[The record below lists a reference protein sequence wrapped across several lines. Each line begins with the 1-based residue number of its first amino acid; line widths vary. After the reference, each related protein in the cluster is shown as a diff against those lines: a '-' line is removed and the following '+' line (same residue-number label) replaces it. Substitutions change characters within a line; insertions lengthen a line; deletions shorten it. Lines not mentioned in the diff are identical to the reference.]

1 MKKFFSLV
9 AVVLFA
15 VSANAAVLWTETLDK
30 NGTYVDKSKFN
41 NQWPYATQWFEAG
54 NFVNEY
60 DSLKSYSCSVRNKK
74 IDGAATNSIG
84 LYFGKDKAAADCYLT
99 LFGKDELLL
108 AGGADHVLKFEV
120 CSPEGADENKVT
132 MIIEVNGV
140 ALDVDAF
147 SNPEKAVTVPVAVAL
162 PEEDI
167 KSLHLAFDNVAQQKF
182 ITNLRIEGEGEEGVE
197 NVVLT
202 EKAKKVMVD
211 GVMYIVRDNKMFDV
225 RGTQVR

>member
-15 VSANAAVLWTETLDK
+15 VSANAAVLWSESLDK

-60 DSLKSYSCSVRNKK
+60 DSLKSYSCSVRSKK

-120 CSPEGADENKVT
+120 CSPEGADENEVT

-147 SNPEKAVTVPVAVAL
+147 SNPERAVTVPVAVAL

-211 GVMYIVRDNKMFDV
+211 GVLYIVRDNKMFDV
-225 RGTQVR
+225 RGAQVR